1 VQKEFVMET
10 HLAKRQFT
18 WRSVKRWR
26 NIQIAA
32 LLPLILTGVF
42 MLYFKEASPLGIM
55 AFFLVLIVGILLPQV
70 RGDLIISHIVLS
82 IEFEEGL
89 QKLKEETA
97 RLLDERLGESNVR
110 KSVKDSPISQSVA

>member
-1 VQKEFVMET
+1 MET